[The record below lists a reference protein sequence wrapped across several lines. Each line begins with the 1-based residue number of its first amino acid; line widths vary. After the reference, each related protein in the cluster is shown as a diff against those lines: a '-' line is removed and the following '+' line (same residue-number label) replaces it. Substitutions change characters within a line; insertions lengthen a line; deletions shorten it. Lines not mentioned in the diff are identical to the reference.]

1 MESKIQNLIHKINK
15 KILNNEELYKSEKE
29 NIRYLNLLL
38 KQINMKGGL
47 RKPSKKKV
55 KNLILKT

>member
-47 RKPSKKKV
+47 RKPSKKK
-55 KNLILKT
+55 K